1 ANLKWIEECWKIIL
15 INNSNKIKEKQNEI
29 LFSNKFLNN
38 LINVENVDSNN
49 INNIL
54 EYYKTNKNEIYK
66 NFSTPR
72 GLALIINNYKF
83 INKQKRE
90 GTQID
95 EASLIKLFKQFNYKI
110 ICERD
115 LTAEQ
120 MFITIKKFAQ
130 KREHLFN
137 DSAIVVVLS
146 HGESDH
152 LLGIDEIPI
161 NFYSF
166 VSCLTSNNAP
176 NLKGKPKIFIV
187 QACRGINLDFGV
199 KHILDE
205 EEEKEEYVVD
215 GLSFS
220 PFSIFNKYINKNNNN
235 NPLNV
240 TSILQNIPPPPQSTT
255 TTTILLNKNI
265 KKRLNESKIVT
276 TITLPTD
283 ADILIASATTLY
295 NVSWRNSCTG
305 SWFIQT
311 LCEVFSKRAKT
322 DDILKMMTQV
332 ISEVS
337 KKETNDDRKCKQIQ
351 LDDIFIGKS
360 YVQTF

>member
-38 LINVENVDSNN
+38 LINVENVDANN

-54 EYYKTNKNEIYK
+54 EYYKANKNEIYK

-83 INKQKRE
+83 ISKQKRE

-130 KREHLFN
+130 KKEHLFN

-146 HGESDH
+146 HGESDQ

-205 EEEKEEYVVD
+205 EEYVID

-235 NPLNV
+235 PLNV
-240 TSILQNIPPPPQSTT
+240 SSILQNIPPPPPPHSTT
-255 TTTILLNKNI
+255 TTIY
-265 KKRLNESKIVT
+265 KKRLNESKMVIT
-276 TITLPTD
+276 TSLPTD

-311 LCEVFSKRAKT
+311 LCEVFSKKAKT

-337 KKETNDDRKCKQIQ
+337 KKETNDDRKCKQVPE
-351 LDDIFIGKS
+351 L
-360 YVQTF
+360 VTTFRKLFFFFPGITNK